1 MLWRC
6 SFVAVYSVK
15 NLSKGELM
23 DSYQDIRVLPDPE
36 FQEPMLMAALFAKL
50 HRALVTQGKG
60 DIGVSFPQH
69 GKAPGGTLRLHGT
82 ENALTALEAMR
93 WRAGLNDYCAA
104 SAITAVPVDAGWRT
118 VERVQVKSNA
128 DRLLRRSVR
137 KGWLTEEQ
145 AECRAQEMKNHTTD
159 LPFLQLQSQSTG
171 QSFRLFLRHC
181 DIHAVQVNGT
191 FSSYGLSATA
201 TVPWF

>member
-1 MLWRC
+1 
-6 SFVAVYSVK
+6 
-15 NLSKGELM
+15 M

-50 HRALVTQGKG
+50 HRALGERGKG
-60 DIGVSFPQH
+60 DIGVSFPH
-69 GKAPGGTLRLHGT
+69 HDKMPGGTIRLHGT
-82 ENALTALEAMR
+82 HDALTALEAMR

-104 SAITAVPVDAGWRT
+104 SALALVPTDCGWRT

-128 DRLLRRSVR
+128 ARLMRRSVR
-137 KGWLTEEQ
+137 KGWLTEEEVEQ
-145 AECRAQEMKNHTTD
+145 RIQEMKNHTTD
-159 LPFLQLQSQSTG
+159 FPFLQLKSLSTG
-171 QSFRLFLRHC
+171 QTFRLFIRHGE
-181 DIHAVQVNGT
+181 IQPERRSGT